1 MTMNLTR
8 LTARSGV
15 DYLLKTIARGDA
27 GPGPGRGHARDLVS
41 YYALGGTPPGTWWGR
56 GVQAAEI
63 DPDTPIGREGAD
75 NLFKNYRHPDTGVEL
90 GSRPRG
96 QGTGKTTA
104 VAGFDLTFTIPKS
117 VSVVWAMADDDTQA
131 RILAAHE
138 RAIDAAL
145 EYMEDKVLQSRSGTN
160 GVAAVAVR
168 GMIAGRFNHWDS
180 REGDPHLHTHAVISN
195 RVQRV
200 SDGKWLS
207 IDSRTLHRAAVSVS
221 ELHENLLLD
230 ELHRSLGMTF
240 TETTTHTSQAVT
252 HDVAGVDAQTL
263 AAFSTRHTQIA
274 QALAAAVTAWTDE
287 HGTAPTGKNLARI
300 HQNVWRATR
309 KPKPAETV
317 PLRALRTR
325 WRRRAEAAGLDA
337 DALVASTIDHDRDV
351 DATAAVARD
360 STLALDYAA
369 MTLDGFAQRQALAV
383 VEQVKGTRST
393 WTLANLRAEAER
405 LTRGVRCSSP
415 LDRRVMI
422 DAVVQA
428 AATASLEVSER
439 RYQLHP
445 GAVGNPSL
453 ALRGSSIFDDDHSRV
468 FTDQS
473 ILDAEHLVRAA
484 ATTGAGPSLDRA
496 AATVRLGAL
505 SSQQKRDRRFAFALD
520 QLDAAAAVL
529 SDGRTVS
536 AVVGPAGTG
545 KTTTMRAVKALWEEQ
560 YGVGSVTGLTTSAQA
575 ASVLGGELEAEA
587 TTMAKWLHETVG
599 DGARQRS
606 ATLAAQ
612 QGILDS
618 PTATERDK
626 ARARRASAA
635 ALARSARWRITPG
648 QLVIVDE
655 ASMTGTFA
663 LAEVTRQVQNAGGK
677 LLLVGDPAQL
687 DAVDAGGVLGWL
699 ERSGQATHLTSVWRF
714 KAEWEKTASLDL
726 RSGLDAGIAAY
737 IDNGRVRHGS
747 DEQVL
752 EDAFL
757 AARQDQHAGRS
768 TVLIAATN
776 TVAADLNQRF
786 TLERRATGEVS
797 IDTLAPLRG
806 GTTAGVGDLVL
817 ARKVDRNVRD
827 SAGDFVRNGTQM
839 TVTEISETGA
849 LTAVRSDNG
858 ATITLPAS
866 WSRENVE
873 LGYAITAHRAQGT
886 TVDAGHVA
894 IPSQNSL
901 TRELLYVA
909 MTRGRQSNV
918 AWVGEADAHDTH
930 DHLIHPEEAPDWRST
945 LEAIVATSGMERTAH
960 EVKEQVHQ
968 DYHSLARLTAER
980 QHLLSVVHDSRG
992 TTHQQHIAAM
1002 LTDAIGPELATAA
1015 KTSDRYGALAAEISR
1030 QDAAGVDVHHE
1041 LTRMA
1046 GLRSLIDADDK
1057 ARVLLWRLEHAGTRT
1072 APVTGAKDAVA
1083 HRNLV
1088 AGDPA
1093 LDDMLTQS
1101 AALIQA
1107 RLASLASKAWSG
1119 EVWAQRMGAVG
1130 TDPAWREA
1138 LASAAIYR
1146 DRFSWSGG
1154 TALGPAPSMMDR
1166 EKFAAWSATNE
1177 LLEAVQQAR
1186 GRKAPAP
1193 ALTQVD
1199 GAATAPSRETHP
1211 TLH

>member
-8 LTARSGV
+8 LTTSSGV
-15 DYLLKTIARGDA
+15 DYLLKTIAMGDA
-27 GPGPGRGHARDLVS
+27 DPGRAGDLVS
-41 YYALGGTPPGTWWGR
+41 YYAAGGTPPGRWWGR
-56 GVQAAEI
+56 GVRAAEI
-63 DPDTPIGREGAD
+63 DAETPICREGAN
-75 NLFKNYRHPDTGVEL
+75 NLFKNFLHPDTGAKL

-96 QGTGKTTA
+96 QGTDKSGA

-131 RILAAHE
+131 RILTAHE

-145 EYMEDKVLQSRSGTN
+145 EYMEDEVLQSRSGAQ

-221 ELHENLLLD
+221 ELHQNLLLD

-240 TETTTHTSQAVT
+240 TETTIHTSQAVT

-263 AAFSTRHTQIA
+263 TAFSSRDRQITEA
-274 QALAAAVTAWTDE
+274 QTAAVAAWTDE
-287 HGTAPTGKNLARI
+287 HGSAPTGKALAVI

-309 KPKPAETV
+309 KAKAAETV

-325 WRRRAEAAGLDA
+325 WRRQAEAAGLDA
-337 DALVASTIDHDRDV
+337 AALVASAIDHDRDV

-360 STLALDYAA
+360 SAIATDYAA
-369 MTLDGFAQRQALAV
+369 LTLDGFAQRQAQV
-383 VEQVKGTRST
+383 IVEQVRGTRSS

-428 AATASLEVSER
+428 AADASLEVSQR
-439 RYQLHP
+439 RYKLHP
-445 GAVGNPSL
+445 DAVGNPSL
-453 ALRGSSIFDDDHSRV
+453 ALRGSSVFDDDHSRV

-473 ILDAEHLVRAA
+473 ILDAEALVHAA
-484 ATTGAGPSLDRA
+484 ATTGVGPSLDRA

-505 SSQQKRDRRFAFALD
+505 SSQQKRDRGFAFALD

-560 YGVGSVTGLTTSAQA
+560 HGAGSVTGLTTSAQA
-575 ASVLGGELEAEA
+575 ASVLGAELEAEA
-587 TTMAKWLHETVG
+587 TTVAKWLHETVG

-606 ATLAAQ
+606 ESLAVQ
-612 QGILDS
+612 QEILDS

-626 ARARRASAA
+626 ARARRACAGL
-635 ALARSARWRITPG
+635 LARSSRWRITPG

-699 ERSGQATHLTSVWRF
+699 ERTGAATHLTSVWRF
-714 KAEWEKTASLDL
+714 KAEWEKSASLAL
-726 RSGLDAGIAAY
+726 RSGLDTAMNAY
-737 IDNGRVRHGS
+737 IANGRVRHGS
-747 DEQVL
+747 DEQIL

-757 AARQDQHAGRS
+757 AARQDQQDGRS

-776 TVAADLNQRF
+776 AVAADLNQRF

-797 IDTLAPLRG
+797 IDTLASLRG

-817 ARKVDRNVRD
+817 ARKVDRNLRD

-858 ATITLPAS
+858 ATITLPPTWA
-866 WSRENVE
+866 RDNVD

-894 IPSQNSL
+894 IPSQNTL

-909 MTRGRQSNV
+909 MTRGRESNI
-918 AWVGEADAHDTH
+918 AWVGEVEAHEEH
-930 DHLIHPEEAPDWRST
+930 DHLIHPDETPDWRET
-945 LEAIVATSGMERTAH
+945 LAAIVATSGMEHTAH
-960 EVKEQVHQ
+960 EVQEQVQ
-968 DYHSLARLTAER
+968 EDYHSLARLTAER
-980 QHLLSVVHDSRG
+980 QHLLSVAHDVRG
-992 TTHQQHIAAM
+992 TTHQEHIAAM
-1002 LTDAIGPELATAA
+1002 LTDAIGPEMAA
-1015 KTSDRYGALAAEISR
+1015 AAQTSDRYSALAAEISR

-1072 APVTGAKDAVA
+1072 IPGAAGNNVVA

-1107 RLASLASKAWSG
+1107 RVDTLASTDWSTQ
-1119 EVWAQRMGAVG
+1119 EWAQRLGAVG
-1130 TDPAWREA
+1130 TDPSWREA
-1138 LASAAIYR
+1138 LAATAIYR

-1154 TALGPAPSMMDR
+1154 TALGPAPSTRDR
-1166 EKFAAWSATNE
+1166 EKFASWSTTNE
-1177 LLEAVQQAR
+1177 LLEAVQQKPTP
-1186 GRKAPAP
+1186 GAPAP
-1193 ALTQVD
+1193 VPTRVD
-1199 GAATAPSRETHP
+1199 GAVTAAPRETAPTI
-1211 TLH
+1211 